1 MFTIMNADDNLLN
14 IRKFDGDDMPIWNS
28 FKEKR
33 FWFTLDK
40 EQAFNLLNKA
50 GGNTRVVEIVE
61 VSGNDNYEEKD

>member
-40 EQAFNLLNKA
+40 EQAFNQSILLNKA

-61 VSGNDNYEEKD
+61 IVEVK